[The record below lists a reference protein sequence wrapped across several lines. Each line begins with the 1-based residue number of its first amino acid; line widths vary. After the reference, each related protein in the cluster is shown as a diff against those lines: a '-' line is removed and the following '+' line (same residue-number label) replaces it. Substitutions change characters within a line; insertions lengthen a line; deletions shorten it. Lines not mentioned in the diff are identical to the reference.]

1 MTRILLIA
9 IRSLFKQRR
18 RTMLLGGAIIS
29 VTALL
34 VLLGSVGN
42 GIRHTMLNAGS
53 AMITGH
59 VNVGGFYK
67 ITAGQ
72 AIPAIVKRD
81 QLLKD
86 VKEIVPE
93 AKQVLDRRRGWGKVV
108 SESDTVMSALV
119 GIDARDEHELAAVIS
134 IVEGDFADLSVGM
147 KIMLFQKQAERL
159 GVKVGDQVTLSAPIM
174 KGQRNSVDVE
184 VAAIAKDMGLISI
197 MSSYVTKPCIAEL
210 YQMAQDTTG
219 VVFIY
224 LDDPYDSEDIEANV
238 RAGLLQ
244 KDYRIMD
251 RQEGA
256 FYRKFEQVQG
266 EDWTGQK
273 LDLTTWE
280 DELAGIQWTMKTF
293 DTVTTL
299 LIGILLVIIIV
310 GVMNTTWISVRD
322 RTREIGT
329 LRAIGMGQFKILM
342 MFVMEMA
349 ILTGVASVVGV
360 FLGFG
365 LTAFLNAL
373 NIPVSQGF
381 QIFLMSETL
390 RMVVEPSSAITAVIV
405 IPLLTTLG
413 AMFPALHAARMRPVT
428 AMHHVG

>member
-9 IRSLFKQRR
+9 VRNLLKQQRR
-18 RTMLLGGAIIS
+18 TLLLGGAVLA

-42 GIRHTMLNAGS
+42 GIRHTMLHAGS

-72 AIPAIVKRD
+72 AIPAVVKRD

-86 VKEIVPE
+86 VGELLPD
-93 AKQVLDRRRGWGKVV
+93 ARQVLDRRRGWGKVV

-119 GIDARDEHELAAVIS
+119 GIDARDEHDLGSVIS
-134 IVEGDFADLSVGM
+134 IAQGRFEDLDEGCR
-147 KIMLFQKQAERL
+147 IMLFQKQAQRL
-159 GVKVGDQVTLSAPIM
+159 NVKVGDQVTLSAPIM
-174 KGQRNSVDVE
+174 KGQRNSVDAQ
-184 VAAIAKDMGLISI
+184 VAAVAKDMGLISI
-197 MSSYVTKPCIAEL
+197 MSSYVTKPCIQQL
-210 YQMAQDTTG
+210 YQMVEDTTG
-219 VVFIY
+219 VVFVY
-224 LDDPYDSEDIEANV
+224 LDDPYTADDAEAEL
-238 RAGLLQ
+238 RAGLLE
-244 KDYRIMD
+244 RGHLLMD

-256 FYRKFEQVQG
+256 FYHKFEQVQG

-293 DTVTTL
+293 DTITTL

-329 LRAIGMGQFKILM
+329 LRAIGMGRMKILL
-342 MFVMEMA
+342 MFVMEMFV
-349 ILTGVASVVGV
+349 LTAVASLLGVA
-360 FLGFG
+360 LGTG
-365 LTAFLNAL
+365 LTAALNAL
-373 NIPVSQGF
+373 QIPVSQGF
-381 QIFLMSETL
+381 QIFLMSDTL
-390 RMVVEPSSAITAVIV
+390 HLVIEPTSALVAVVV
-405 IPLLTTLG
+405 IPVLTTLG
-413 AMFPALHAARMRPVT
+413 AMFPAIRAARMRPVN